1 MKSMLRIFLTT
12 FVLAGVLAACSLPG
26 SSGSSN
32 AVSTVVAGTQHAQ
45 ALAQAT
51 VNANSLTSMPPT
63 ATPGAPVEYVTM
75 TEEELTALINQSVD
89 AAVAATDQT
98 TAAVTSAT
106 SDGTVTQD
114 EVTYVYTYYY
124 AAEDQ
129 ITQLESEMTAYA
141 DEYAA
146 LANEMITAMNGIQ
159 TELDQMNTTLS
170 DISTSLN
177 EISSTLSQ
185 GLTVAQDTI
194 TQLEATA
201 QQAQDHASN
210 LQSQAQNLS
219 STLQKD
225 QQERV
230 NQLSQIQPNNI
241 PTDKISAFQ
250 SAFQFVDAAKL
261 AMGDNK
267 LSKDELTNLAQL
279 GANAQAGFRQFGRG
293 GAGPDLS
300 QFSGKFSE
308 ITTQL
313 ARGEMPQARTNVNQF
328 EVSLGQR
335 PSGGNVPGGN
345 LPGGGS
351 PGGGLPGSGGGLPG
365 GGGPRP

>member
-1 MKSMLRIFLTT
+1 MKSALRITLTFL
-12 FVLAGVLAACSLPG
+12 VLAASISACGAPA
-26 SSGSSN
+26 SGN
-32 AVSTVVAGTQHAQ
+32 AVNTAVAGTQQSQ

-89 AAVAATDQT
+89 AAVTATDQT
-98 TAAVTSAT
+98 TAAVTQAT

-114 EVTYVYTYYY
+114 EVTYIYTYYY
-124 AAEDQ
+124 AAETQ

-159 TELDQMNTTLS
+159 TELNQMNSTLS
-170 DISTSLN
+170 SIDTSLQQ
-177 EISSTLSQ
+177 ISSTLSQ
-185 GLTVAQDTI
+185 GLTVAEDTI
-194 TQLEATA
+194 NQLESTA
-201 QQAQDHASN
+201 QNAQTNAEQ
-210 LQSQAQNLS
+210 LKSQAQNLS
-219 STLQKD
+219 GTLQKD

-230 NQLSQIQPNNI
+230 SQLSQIKANNI
-241 PTDKISAFQ
+241 PTDKLSAFQ

-261 AMGDNK
+261 ALGDNK

-279 GANAQAGFRQFGRG
+279 GANASAGLQAFG
-293 GAGPDLS
+293 GPEASNLA
-300 QFSGKFSE
+300 GKFSE

-313 ARGEMPQARTNVNQF
+313 ARGQMPQARNNLTSF
-328 EVSLGQR
+328 EGALGQR
-335 PSGGNVPGGN
+335 PTA
-345 LPGGGS
+345 
-351 PGGGLPGSGGGLPG
+351 GGLPGSGGGLG
-365 GGGPRP
+365 GGGGIGGGGHRP